1 MFEAFSSS
9 NTTVMSVTHTNFSSL
24 LALLFKHGPV
34 RDARMG
40 STNYFQNQH

>member
-1 MFEAFSSS
+1 MFETFSSS
-9 NTTVMSVTHTNFSSL
+9 HTTVMSVTYTSFSSF

-34 RDARMG
+34 RGARMG